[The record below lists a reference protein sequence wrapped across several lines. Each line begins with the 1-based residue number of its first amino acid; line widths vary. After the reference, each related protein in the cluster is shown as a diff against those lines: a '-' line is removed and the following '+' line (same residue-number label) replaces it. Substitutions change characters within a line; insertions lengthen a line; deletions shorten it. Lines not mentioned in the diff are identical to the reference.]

1 MRMYNVTFDCANI
14 RILVTVDA
22 IHVEA
27 AVTAALSEIEEYLG
41 AEAIEARWMLHEVE
55 EIDE

>member
-27 AVTAALSEIEEYLG
+27 AVVAAMTEIEEYLG